1 MNFSFANLRGANQ
14 SGANLSYAKMTGANL
29 DETGMKNIRLIGVDF
44 GWGAFLQDLFRQKKP
59 VTLRT
64 A

>member
-44 GWGAFLQDLFRQKKP
+44 GWGAFLQDLFR
-59 VTLRT
+59 
-64 A
+64 